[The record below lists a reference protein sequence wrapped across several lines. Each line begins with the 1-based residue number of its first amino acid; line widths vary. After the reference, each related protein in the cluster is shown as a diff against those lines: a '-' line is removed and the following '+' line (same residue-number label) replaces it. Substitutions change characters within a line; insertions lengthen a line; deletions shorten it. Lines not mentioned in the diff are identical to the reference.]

1 MPPRG
6 QQGETTMDDQTTAKV
21 RQLDDAIAR
30 YIRPD
35 TFPLAIR
42 MIVPGEA
49 LPEGV
54 RVPSEAFGE
63 SWIVEKKF
71 LDSRNESPNCISAN

>member
-1 MPPRG
+1 
-6 QQGETTMDDQTTAKV
+6 MDEQITARL

-42 MIVPGEA
+42 MIVPAEA

-54 RVPSEAFGE
+54 RVPSQTF
-63 SWIVEKKF
+63 
-71 LDSRNESPNCISAN
+71 NEN